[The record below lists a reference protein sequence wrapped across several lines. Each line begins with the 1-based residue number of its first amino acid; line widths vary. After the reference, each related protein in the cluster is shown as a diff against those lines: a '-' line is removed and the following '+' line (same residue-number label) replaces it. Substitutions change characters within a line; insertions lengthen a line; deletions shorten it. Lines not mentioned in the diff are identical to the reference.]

1 MALDK
6 LTLPSKTVGESDSEY
21 GQKYKD
27 ALNRL
32 TASLDAREGLNYNPT
47 LLAISQGLLSPTAT
61 GSFGESLGNVAG
73 SVLKSQDVESKRGI
87 ENAQMRM
94 QLAQAGMEQEQAQK
108 ARTQF
113 GSMIKP
119 PTGTPSTGGAPEGAV
134 PPEEGAATTPV
145 RDVTMQD
152 VMRFAAANPNA
163 KQQIDLLTAA
173 AKQGS
178 ERFKVAMNGTV
189 FDTQTGKYV
198 NIPVPGQ
205 TPSKFTIPGMGEVSM
220 LPSQYT
226 DYLDARS
233 KGQGQQWL
241 KDFASPEGKGFGTTP
256 ATLKTV
262 GATEAESAAQKARA
276 ELLAKNEATREEAFK
291 QSGQTGYET
300 INIANRIAQ
309 TVAQNPRAFGKF
321 ATPGFVSSLGG
332 LISQGINVAGY
343 QVSIPE
349 IEAALIK
356 ADPNITQED
365 LNARTL
371 VAGDLANL
379 ELDFTRKFLQGQGQ
393 VTEGERKIVRSVGS
407 SISDRPELIALKA
420 KAVARRSQFD
430 VDAADAFLKFNDDT
444 DKGLDAFKRQ
454 DPNYK
459 RLKSDYE
466 NWISQTF
473 KTPKAQV
480 TPSAA
485 PTGGITAD
493 SLRAL
498 LQPRT
503 Q

>member
-27 ALNRL
+27 ALSRL
-32 TASLDAREGLNYNPT
+32 TASLDARENLNYNPT

-73 SVLKSQDVESKRGI
+73 SVLKSQESESKRGI

-94 QLAQAGMEQEQAQK
+94 QLAQAGMEQEQAQQ
-108 ARTQF
+108 ARKQF
-113 GSMIKP
+113 GSML
-119 PTGTPSTGGAPEGAV
+119 TPQAPVGAV
-134 PPEEGAATTPV
+134 PPVGAAVGAAEGATQAPV
-145 RDVTMQD
+145 RDITMQD
-152 VMRFAAANPNA
+152 AMRFASANPNA
-163 KQQIDLLTAA
+163 KQQIDLLIAA

-205 TPSKFTIPGMGEVSM
+205 TQSKFTIPGIGEVSM
-220 LPSQYT
+220 TPSQYSE
-226 DYLDARS
+226 YEDARS

-256 ATLKTV
+256 STLKTV
-262 GATEAESAAQKARA
+262 GATEAEAAAQKARS
-276 ELLAKNEATREEAFK
+276 EHLAKGEATREEAFK

-309 TVAQNPRAFGKF
+309 TVTQNPNAFGKF

-332 LISQGINVAGY
+332 LISQGVNVAGY

-349 IEAALIK
+349 VEAALIK
-356 ADPNITQED
+356 ADPNITQAD
-365 LNARTL
+365 LNARTMA
-371 VAGDLANL
+371 AGDLANL

-407 SISDRPELIALKA
+407 SISDRPELIAMKA
-420 KAVARRSQFD
+420 KSVARRSQFD
-430 VDAADAFLKFNDDT
+430 VDAADAFSKFNEET
-444 DKGLDAFKRQ
+444 GKGLDAFKRQ

-459 RLKSDYE
+459 KLKSEYE
-466 NWISQTF
+466 DWISQTF

-480 TPSAA
+480 TTSAV

-503 Q
+503 R